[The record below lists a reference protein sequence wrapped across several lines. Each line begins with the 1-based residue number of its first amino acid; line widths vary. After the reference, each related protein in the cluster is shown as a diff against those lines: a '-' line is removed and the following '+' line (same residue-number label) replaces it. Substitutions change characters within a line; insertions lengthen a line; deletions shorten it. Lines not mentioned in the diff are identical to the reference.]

1 MIRYRIRE
9 SGELVS
15 RHQVKQLNSNTSIPS
30 VWGESVYDGLGID
43 PVSYPEKPAPSGTYK
58 VVTEGEPAQDSSG
71 DWVGKW
77 SERDMTTD
85 EKADWDQE
93 EAERARSSRNTLLA
107 ETDYLGLS
115 DATMSSAM
123 TTYRQA
129 LRDVPQQTDFPG
141 TITWPEKP

>member
-1 MIRYRIRE
+1 M
-9 SGELVS
+9 
-15 RHQVKQLNSNTSIPS
+15 
-30 VWGESVYDGLGID
+30 
-43 PVSYPEKPAPSGTYK
+43 GT
-58 VVTEGEPAQDSSG
+58 
-71 DWVGKW
+71 W

-141 TITWPEKP
+141 AITWPEKP